1 MGVGFES
8 GLHTVGVV
16 MAIEKQWCNIC
27 EHRHNLNEDHV
38 FSGGKKTARKKR
50 AGKVA
55 ATEEGDISFAGKII
69 AERWSPEERREMG
82 LPAEQDWLEPIPGCR
97 CSQCKHVWVPISDR
111 KPKRCPS
118 CMSRAWSA

>member
-1 MGVGFES
+1 
-8 GLHTVGVV
+8 

-38 FSGGKKTARKKR
+38 FSDGKKTARKKR
-50 AGKVA
+50 TGKVA
-55 ATEEGDISFAGKII
+55 ATVEENGGDMTAGTTV
-69 AERWSPEERREMG
+69 SPM
-82 LPAEQDWLEPIPGCR
+82 PADDRLTLRVDQQDWLEPIPGCR
-97 CSQCKHVWVPISDR
+97 CSQCKHVWVPISER